1 MYKTIEITLTNGE
14 RDDYSETVYITIHQS
29 THVWSYHI
37 AWETNGDGYDYA
49 ESGDNSQIVG
59 ALTEDW
65 WHETI
70 QAAIADMVRNQ
81 TAIDDAAD
89 YLADEG
95 HWMVNLTADDFSA
108 DKWDEHS
115 N

>member
-1 MYKTIEITLTNGE
+1 MYSTLSIELNNGK

-29 THVWSYHI
+29 TNIWTYHI
-37 AWETNGDGYDYA
+37 AWETSGDGYDYA
-49 ESGDNSQIVG
+49 ETGE
-59 ALTEDW
+59 TEMNADEW
-65 WHETI
+65 QETI
-70 QAAIADMVRNQ
+70 VAAIEDMITNQ

-95 HWMVNLTADDFSA
+95 HWMVNLTAEDFTP
-108 DKWDEHS
+108 DKWEDHQ